1 MKIKYILFMLFSMP
15 AFADTLVLK
24 NGKTLENV
32 RTRLLKEGVT
42 VTSADG
48 KVMNFAKTEIK
59 SIRFRPVVVKTNDKK
74 ELEQERIRIADT
86 LTESSEWEIDPSL
99 KPKVA
104 VISFQAGKGVTEAE
118 AETILELI
126 STGFVKTKLFLVVDK
141 LTLDQTAKELNC
153 SPRDCSDAIVKKV
166 KASKV
171 VSGSITKV
179 GNKYFING
187 NIIDPVKDNI
197 DFAETAVADSTA
209 GFQSA
214 SELFAKKAA
223 GGISD
228 YTDLVIGQKGGENKY
243 EALVRSA
250 VLPGWGQYNYGVKNG
265 SSWHKN
271 KGIAVGSLFAVSLL
285 HLAYRNGE
293 YSKARKDFDSV
304 HRTFLIIPFGSPA
317 EILYFAKD
325 KSEYSQLKKATG
337 DVQNA
342 ALLVGLVYVLNLTDS
357 FFTGKRFLG
366 FGNMEKKTGFQ
377 LNAYPAMAAGTAS
390 NLQKTMEM
398 NYEISYYHNF

>member
-1 MKIKYILFMLFSMP
+1 MKIKFIIIMLFSIP

-32 RTRLLKEGVT
+32 RTRLSKEGVT

-48 KVMNFAKTEIK
+48 KVMNFAKTEIR

-86 LTESSEWEIDPSL
+86 LTETSEWEIDPSQ

-104 VISFQAGKGVTEAE
+104 VISFQAGKGVTDAE

-166 KASKV
+166 KAAKV
-171 VSGSITKV
+171 VTGSITKV
-179 GNKYFING
+179 GSKYFING
-187 NIIDPVKDNI
+187 NIIDPIKDNV
-197 DFAETAVADSTA
+197 DFAETAVADSTG
-209 GFQSA
+209 GFQAA

-250 VLPGWGQYNYGVKNG
+250 VLPGWGQYNYGVKSG
-265 SSWHKN
+265 SAWHKG
-271 KGIAVGSLFAVSLL
+271 KGIAFGSLFAVSLL

-293 YSKARKDFDSV
+293 YSQAKKDFDSV
-304 HRTFLIIPFGSPA
+304 HGTFLITPFGSGA
-317 EILYFAKD
+317 ELLYFAKD
-325 KSEYSQLKKATG
+325 KAAYSHLKTATG

-342 ALLVGLVYVLNLTDS
+342 ALFAGFIYVLNLTDS
-357 FFTGKRFLG
+357 FFIGKRFLG
-366 FGNMEKKTGFQ
+366 FGNMDKKTGFQ
-377 LNAYPAMAAGTAS
+377 LNAYPAITAAAAQ

>member
-1 MKIKYILFMLFSMP
+1 MRIGCFVMMVFSVPIL
-15 AFADTLVLK
+15 ADTLVLK

-32 RTRLLKEGVT
+32 RTRLSKDAVS

-48 KVMNFAKTEIK
+48 KVLNFAKAEVR
-59 SIRFRPVVVKTNDKK
+59 SIRLRPVIAKANDRK

-86 LTESSEWEIDPSL
+86 LTESSDWEIDPSL

-104 VISFQAGKGVTEAE
+104 VISFHAGKGVTEAE

-126 STGFVKTKLFLVVDK
+126 SSGFVKTKLFMVVDK
-141 LTLDQTAKELNC
+141 LTLDQAAKELNC

-171 VSGSITKV
+171 VTGSITKA
-179 GNKYFING
+179 GNKFFING

-197 DFAETAVADSTA
+197 DFAETATADSAA
-209 GFQSA
+209 GFQAA

-228 YTDLVIGQKGGENKY
+228 YTDIGIGLKGGENKY

-265 SSWHKN
+265 SSWHKG
-271 KGIAVGSLFAVSLL
+271 KGIAFGSLFAVSLL
-285 HLAYRNGE
+285 HVAYRNAE
-293 YSKARKDFDSV
+293 YNKAKKSFDSV
-304 HRTFLIIPFGSPA
+304 HGTFLIAPFGSGA
-317 EILYFAKD
+317 ELLYFAKD
-325 KSEYSQLKKATG
+325 KTEYSNLKRATG

-342 ALLVGLVYVLNLTDS
+342 ALFAGFVYLLNLTDS
-357 FFTGKRFLG
+357 FFIGKRFLG
-366 FGNMEKKTGFQ
+366 FGSMEKKTGFQ
-377 LNAYPAMAAGTAS
+377 LNAYPAIATATAS